1 MGWAQLCEEG
11 FRLTAGRVTVIAS
24 AWHAGYGGTAELTEW
39 YRRVKPPRAAVVCL
53 FLRLQCFPLGPY
65 MAAFCPGG
73 DCPLHGTTDA
83 IADAVP
89 PCGVARFLALERLG
103 GRLVDRLPD
112 RGTVVDYAAG
122 IGGWAIGLYEALRA
136 AGHAAEYT
144 VYAYDID
151 PRRLSVYKRA
161 VERHTGWRV
170 VARRVDLRRRL
181 PEESPDVAVGSP
193 PCEDFSVA
201 NHYRDERRGLELVV
215 RYLDYVDAARP
226 RVALFEEVATLRAV
240 RGALEGLLRRRG
252 WAYEVVDFSALG
264 VPQARRRR
272 ILGWRA

>member
-24 AWHAGYGGTAELTEW
+24 AWHAGYGATVELTEW

-53 FLRLQCFPLGPY
+53 FLRLQCFPVEPY
-65 MAAFCPGG
+65 MAALCPGG

-103 GRLVDRLPD
+103 GRVVDRLPD
-112 RGTVVDYAAG
+112 RGIVVDYAAG
-122 IGGWAIGLYEALRA
+122 IGGWAIALYEALGASGR
-136 AGHAAEYT
+136 AAEYT
-144 VYAYDID
+144 VYAYDVD
-151 PRRLSVYKRA
+151 PWRLSVYRRA
-161 VERHTGWRV
+161 VERYTGWRV
-170 VARRVDLRRRL
+170 VTRRVDLRRQL
-181 PEESPDVAVGSP
+181 PDVSADVAVGSP

-201 NHYRDERRGLELVV
+201 NHHRVESRGFELVA
-215 RYLDYVDAARP
+215 RYLDYVDATRP

-240 RGALEGLLRRRG
+240 RQALEGFLRRRG

-272 ILGWRA
+272 ILGWRV